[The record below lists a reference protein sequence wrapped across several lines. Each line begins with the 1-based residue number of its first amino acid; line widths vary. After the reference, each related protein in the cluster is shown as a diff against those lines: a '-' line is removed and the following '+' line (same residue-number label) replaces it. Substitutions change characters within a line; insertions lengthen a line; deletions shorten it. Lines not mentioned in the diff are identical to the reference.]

1 MLESASLSPP
11 IQDESGFVALT
22 ERVLA
27 AIGAALDSAESGDLD
42 WSENDG
48 VLTVDCGAGGRIIVN
63 RHVPNRE
70 IWVAA
75 KSGGFHFRA
84 EGGIWKDTRSGEELG
99 AVLRRLLQEQG
110 AALVDFP
117 PLPV

>member
-1 MLESASLSPP
+1 V
-11 IQDESGFVALT
+11 QDESAFVALT

-27 AIGAALDSAESGDLD
+27 AIGAALDETDNDDLD

-48 VLTVDCGAGGRIIVN
+48 VLTIECGAERIIVN

-75 KSGGFHFRA
+75 RSGGFHFRLR
-84 EGGIWKDTRSGEELG
+84 EGAWTDTRSGEEL
-99 AVLRRLLQEQG
+99 AALLRRLLREHG
-110 AALVDFP
+110 AAQIDIP
-117 PLPV
+117 PLAA